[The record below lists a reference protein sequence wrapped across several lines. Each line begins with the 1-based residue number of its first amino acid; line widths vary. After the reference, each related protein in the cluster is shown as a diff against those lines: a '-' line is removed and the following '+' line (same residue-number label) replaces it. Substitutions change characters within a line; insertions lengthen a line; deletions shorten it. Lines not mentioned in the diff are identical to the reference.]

1 MASPN
6 IVIKSEGEYHNTV
19 VSRLDGEV
27 LSAEMMVREA
37 VITIAPEEPVVAA
50 LYCYT
55 TLDLS
60 AFVDQIVLTNAAGEQ
75 VVYTPEKCGEQVVYT
90 PEKGGE

>member
-19 VSRLDGEV
+19 VARLDGEV
-27 LSAEMMVREA
+27 LSAEMMVRD
-37 VITIAPEEPVVAA
+37 EPVVAA

-60 AFVDQIVLTNAAGEQ
+60 AFVDQVVLTNAAGEQ
-75 VVYTPEKCGEQVVYT
+75 VVYTPEK
-90 PEKGGE
+90 GGE